1 MSLTLKVLSFKGQSI
16 TEIAPVS
23 FGNEGGS
30 IGRSD
35 DNTLVLPDKDKFVS
49 RHHAQ
54 ISYNNGFY
62 YLSDNSM
69 GGVYINGQ
77 QTPLLKE
84 TIAINHGTF
93 LKVGEYEL
101 SVSITDE
108 PVIDDFPFFDPP
120 KQSLDPIDDF
130 PFPIETPLTT
140 PPLPTPDAGINE
152 FEFLPDWEE
161 VGSNSL
167 MSGHFSGIE
176 ELVEQ
181 SSAPVNPTFES
192 GLTSNQSPLSDSYQA
207 PSITPPIPVEEI
219 PENFSEIPE
228 NFSFDDFFSDTVAE
242 SPSKPQT
249 AQPVSNSSH
258 DDFDAFLGAAISE
271 MSSLETLEINAE
283 ESLVPTPQADEL
295 LVTKPENIEIDTGT
309 ATGTPTNINKIE
321 ELSIPLNKPSI
332 IKEKS
337 DDASLLDDFIHGLNL
352 TGLQI
357 APERQKETLNRVG
370 QIFRKL
376 IDGTIA
382 VLRSRAEFKSLCRV
396 NMTVISATNNNPL
409 KFTVSTDDVLRKL
422 LENNTEG
429 FKEATS
435 AIEESF
441 SDIMNHQLAMQ
452 AGIQASLT
460 DLLQSFDPKV
470 IEKQFEQGIV
480 LQKKSKCWDKFE
492 ETYRNT
498 VEEAVEN
505 FYGDAFV
512 KAYEQQIRQ
521 LTNQRKQH

>member
-1 MSLTLKVLSFKGQSI
+1 MSLTLKVLSFKGQPI
-16 TEIAPVS
+16 IEIAPVS

-35 DNTLVLPDKDKFVS
+35 DNALVLPDKDKFVS

-62 YLSDNSM
+62 YLSDHSL
-69 GGVYINGQ
+69 GGVFINGQ
-77 QTPLLKE
+77 LKPLLNQ
-84 TIAINHGTF
+84 TIPIDQGTL
-93 LKVGEYEL
+93 LKIGEYEL
-101 SVSITDE
+101 SVSITDD
-108 PVIDDFPFFDPP
+108 PVIDDFPFPKESPP
-120 KQSLDPIDDF
+120 S
-130 PFPIETPLTT
+130 TS
-140 PPLPTPDAGINE
+140 PLPIPDVVIIPDVLINE
-152 FEFLPDWEE
+152 FDFLPDWEK
-161 VGSNSL
+161 VDSNSL
-167 MSGHFSGIE
+167 MSGHFSGAE

-181 SSAPVNPTFES
+181 SSKPVNPAFES
-192 GLTSNQSPLSDSYQA
+192 GLKGNQSPLSDSYHA
-207 PSITPPIPVEEI
+207 PSIISPTPVE
-219 PENFSEIPE
+219 EIPE
-228 NFSFDDFFSDTVAE
+228 NFSFDDFFTDSVAE

-249 AQPVSNSSH
+249 AQPVSNSRH
-258 DDFDAFLGAAISE
+258 DEFDAFLGAAISE
-271 MSSLETLEINAE
+271 MSSLETLKINSQEPDPVNPVFKE
-283 ESLVPTPQADEL
+283 ESLVLTPQSDVL
-295 LVTKPENIEIDTGT
+295 FVTKPEVIDTGT
-309 ATGTPTNINKIE
+309 LTNVKKID
-321 ELSIPLNKPSI
+321 ELSIPENKPRI
-332 IKEKS
+332 IHEKNY
-337 DDASLLDDFIHGLNL
+337 DTGLLDDFIQGLNL

-357 APERQKETLNRVG
+357 APGKQKETLNRVG

-460 DLLQSFDPKV
+460 DLLQLFDPKV
-470 IEKQFEQGIV
+470 IEKQFEQGLV

-492 ETYRNT
+492 ETYLNT
-498 VEEAVEN
+498 VEDAVEN

-512 KAYEQQIRQ
+512 KAYEQQIKQ